1 MTTVLV
7 ARGLMAGYSKVPVV
21 RGLDLEVAAG
31 EVVALLGPNG
41 AGKSTTLLTMAG
53 ALAPLGGRIEILG
66 SPVSGRPDVVASR
79 GVSFVPENRGIFAG
93 LTVEENLRVRRNK
106 KSPVSQGDVLAY
118 FPALAPIMGRR
129 AGLLS
134 GGEQQMLAIAGALI
148 RGPRV
153 LLIDEL
159 SLGLAPLIV
168 RVLLPIVRTIAQQFD
183 IGVLLVEQH
192 VHAALEIADRAYVL
206 THGRLMVSGL
216 AADLAQ
222 RPELLAHSY
231 LGGDVIALNTP
242 SV

>member
-7 ARGLMAGYSKVPVV
+7 ARGLVAGYSEVPVV

-53 ALAPLGGRIEILG
+53 ALVPLGGSIDILG
-66 SPVSGRPDVVASR
+66 SRVSGRPHEVACR
-79 GVSFVPENRGIFAG
+79 GVSFVPENRGIFSS

-106 KSPVSQGDVLAY
+106 RSAVTDADVLAY
-118 FPALAPIMGRR
+118 FPALQPILRRR

-134 GGEQQMLAIAGALI
+134 GGEQQMLAIAGALL

-153 LLIDEL
+153 LMIDEL
-159 SLGLAPLIV
+159 SLGLAPLV
-168 RVLLPIVRTIAQQFD
+168 VQFLLPIVRTVAQQFD
-183 IGVLLVEQH
+183 IGVLIVEQH

-206 THGRLMVSGL
+206 SHGEVLASGT
-216 AADLAQ
+216 AVDLAQ
-222 RPELLAHSY
+222 HPELITRSY
-231 LGGDVIALNTP
+231 LGADGMAAHTVQA
-242 SV
+242 